1 MILAST
7 MNLTGCIDTMR
18 TVVIISIRIHFGS
31 SLSTSPQSRQSS
43 NQSHSHGDEGDEGRE
58 GCRPPEG
65 DEGHEEVNVGVPVG
79 GGARRMN
86 GGTPKLDSAGW
97 EEGNS

>member
-1 MILAST
+1 MS
-7 MNLTGCIDTMR
+7 
-18 TVVIISIRIHFGS
+18 TVVIFSIRIHLGS

-65 DEGHEEVNVGVPVG
+65 DEGHEEVKWLIFVGKK
-79 GGARRMN
+79 A
-86 GGTPKLDSAGW
+86 
-97 EEGNS
+97 

>member
-7 MNLTGCIDTMR
+7 MNITGPINTMS
-18 TVVIISIRIHFGS
+18 TVVIISIRIHLGS

-65 DEGHEEVNVGVPVG
+65 DEGHEEVKLLIFVGKK
-79 GGARRMN
+79 A
-86 GGTPKLDSAGW
+86 
-97 EEGNS
+97 

>member
-7 MNLTGCIDTMR
+7 LNLTGYIDTMR

-65 DEGHEEVNVGVPVG
+65 DEGHEEVKWLIFVGKK
-79 GGARRMN
+79 A
-86 GGTPKLDSAGW
+86 
-97 EEGNS
+97 